1 MQKRHWVFT
10 VNPKHVVDDPS
21 ELSMDELIEEY
32 KNYWTYLQQNED
44 FFHYVSG
51 QIERAETGMIHIQG
65 YVEFKKSKRLTEAYK
80 IVSAHLEPRRADRET
95 ARAYTKKSDSRV
107 LELPDIGEWRSRKS
121 SEPTMKHEAIQMIAS
136 GFTPGEILMR
146 KPDVYFTHWRNIE
159 AVYGK
164 MIQEGISAAMLTD
177 GHGVQQEANESSEEE
192 E

>member
-136 GFTPGEILMR
+136 GLTPGEILMR

>member
-80 IVSAHLEPRRADRET
+80 IVSAHLEPRRADRDT
-95 ARAYTKKSDSRV
+95 ARAYTKKTVSRV

>member
-80 IVSAHLEPRRADRET
+80 IVSAHLEPRRAGRDT
-95 ARAYTKKSDSRV
+95 ARAYTKKTDSRV
-107 LELPDIGEWRSRKS
+107 LELPDIGEWRSRKT
-121 SEPTMKHEAIQMIAS
+121 SEPSMKHEAIQMIAS
-136 GFTPGEILMR
+136 GFTPAEILMR

-164 MIQEGISAAMLTD
+164 MIQEGISTAMLTD
-177 GHGVQQEANESSEEE
+177 SHGLQQEANQSSEEE
-192 E
+192 